1 MSKEVT
7 DLAKKLAFSDK
18 EKEVPTLP
26 ELFERLGDDGWE
38 MISHVVN
45 QDLAPNG
52 TTMHYYNF
60 KREKL

>member
-1 MSKEVT
+1 
-7 DLAKKLAFSDK
+7 
-18 EKEVPTLP
+18 
-26 ELFERLGDDGWE
+26 

-45 QDLAPNG
+45 QDLAQNG